1 MNLDIFYLLGLVCYY
16 HHFKKTVTMADDKL
30 IYDSVETAMQN
41 SVNYRELMK
50 KATVVIFLILFV
62 LFWNLTGLF
71 ISNQK
76 GMFGLLL
83 IISTASLLIPRYA
96 KNHLMALAK
105 LYAFT
110 SMIITL
116 IIIFNHF
123 ILENL

>member
-1 MNLDIFYLLGLVCYY
+1 
-16 HHFKKTVTMADDKL
+16 MADDKL